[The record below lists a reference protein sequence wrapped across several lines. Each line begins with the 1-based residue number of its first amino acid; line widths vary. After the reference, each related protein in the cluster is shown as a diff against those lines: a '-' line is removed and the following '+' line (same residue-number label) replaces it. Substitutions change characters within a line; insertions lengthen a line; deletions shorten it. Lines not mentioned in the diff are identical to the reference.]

1 MIVKGVEIINEKED
15 PKTLKVE
22 DVVIMVVSNQDENDY
37 DYIDLDNVGI
47 KMIIVDVVKIIYH
60 PEIEKVDNLKVD
72 FVEDVKD
79 NYNQRRV
86 EGIRN
91 LNVNVEMIDDDN

>member
-1 MIVKGVEIINEKED
+1 
-15 PKTLKVE
+15 
-22 DVVIMVVSNQDENDY
+22 
-37 DYIDLDNVGI
+37 
-47 KMIIVDVVKIIYH
+47 MIIVDVVKIIYH